1 MRLLTP
7 EKLKTFRKSQVKR
20 PSVPDEGGLARDGR
34 DYAWLFADLSL
45 QTEVADGRGDQPV
58 DPQVAEGLLR

>member
-7 EKLKTFRKSQVKR
+7 EKLKAFRKGQVKR
-20 PSVPDEGGLARDGR
+20 ASVPDDGILTRDGR

-45 QTEVADGRGDQPV
+45 RTEVADGKGDQPV
-58 DPQVAEGLLR
+58 DLQVAERMLR